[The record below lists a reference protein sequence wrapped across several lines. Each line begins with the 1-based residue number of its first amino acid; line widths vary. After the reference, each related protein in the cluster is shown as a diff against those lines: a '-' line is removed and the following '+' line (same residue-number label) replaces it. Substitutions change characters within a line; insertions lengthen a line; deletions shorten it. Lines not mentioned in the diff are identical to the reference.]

1 MSVTARFMS
10 NNADIGLPNPPN
22 DSISS
27 FSFSNKAD
35 YLAVGSW
42 DNSVRVYEV
51 SPQGQSKGI
60 AVYTHLA
67 PENSRIFSGSV
78 DNTGLMFDLVTGQT
92 TQVAQHAGPV
102 KIVKWYWDVRA
113 PSPIATVKLPER
125 CYALDARYPLM
136 VAATAER
143 RILTFDLAQS
153 PILYENTASPQRLQ
167 TRVVTC
173 CPDKIGFAV
182 GGIEGRVSFCYL
194 EENNKRSKKNDQ
206 SLIYS
211 INDINFH
218 PVHGTFSTCGSDGT
232 VHFWDRD
239 ARMRLKSFN
248 RASGP
253 IVCSAFNRTGSI
265 FAYAV
270 SYDWH
275 KGFSGMTSK
284 QPNKIMVHVVK
295 DEDVRKRAT
304 RSTYLLLETDL
315 HLEMNNQI
323 ISPNPIYGRIFEAEN
338 IALSKTPS
346 NFQVYGGIREVY
358 GFYLHILKDLLLN
371 LSSSKETSSSLHNLP
386 DSLHALDSHLDSLR
400 DRQALLLHQLE
411 QVNADI
417 SMAETKRARINNDN
431 VLISKLPPELLSHIF
446 LSCQKEFHAFQIIAS
461 QHPKACLLLREYL
474 ESLQASQLDFLAI
487 HVDWADSGPYDRIM
501 SNVPLILKG
510 GAPSLT
516 SLQLTGIASG
526 LRPPIS
532 SGITTLHL
540 DGVYMLDLTVF
551 DYRNI
556 LAATPSLVN
565 LSLRGLK
572 IDQPAAGMKELQTLE
587 LPQLRS
593 LRFRAKDT
601 DHPFTYN
608 NPLLTA
614 LPLNQLENLV
624 LCDMDKLWLF
634 DFPNVRDL
642 SLYECNFGIS
652 DIGQLMLAFPS
663 VASLTLESASL
674 LYMALSIEG
683 KPVWWPNL
691 RTLRVRDLAINDVP
705 ILLRMVQR
713 RTQMDHPVEVV
724 GFDITS
730 RRRASSILGTLEVWT
745 KIYRIGDYPEPW
757 PPGVNVDV
765 IEDDRFWEIY

>member
-1 MSVTARFMS
+1 M
-10 NNADIGLPNPPN
+10 
-22 DSISS
+22 
-27 FSFSNKAD
+27 
-35 YLAVGSW
+35 
-42 DNSVRVYEV
+42 
-51 SPQGQSKGI
+51 
-60 AVYTHLA
+60 
-67 PENSRIFSGSV
+67 
-78 DNTGLMFDLVTGQT
+78 
-92 TQVAQHAGPV
+92 
-102 KIVKWYWDVRA
+102 
-113 PSPIATVKLPER
+113 
-125 CYALDARYPLM
+125 
-136 VAATAER
+136 
-143 RILTFDLAQS
+143 
-153 PILYENTASPQRLQ
+153 
-167 TRVVTC
+167 
-173 CPDKIGFAV
+173 
-182 GGIEGRVSFCYL
+182 
-194 EENNKRSKKNDQ
+194 
-206 SLIYS
+206 
-211 INDINFH
+211 
-218 PVHGTFSTCGSDGT
+218 
-232 VHFWDRD
+232 
-239 ARMRLKSFN
+239 
-248 RASGP
+248 
-253 IVCSAFNRTGSI
+253 
-265 FAYAV
+265 
-270 SYDWH
+270 
-275 KGFSGMTSK
+275 
-284 QPNKIMVHVVK
+284 
-295 DEDVRKRAT
+295 
-304 RSTYLLLETDL
+304 
-315 HLEMNNQI
+315 
-323 ISPNPIYGRIFEAEN
+323 
-338 IALSKTPS
+338 
-346 NFQVYGGIREVY
+346 
-358 GFYLHILKDLLLN
+358 
-371 LSSSKETSSSLHNLP
+371 ETSSSLHNLP

-400 DRQALLLHQLE
+400 DRQTLLLHQLE

-417 SMAETKRARINNDN
+417 SVAETKRARINNDN
-431 VLISKLPPELLSHIF
+431 MLISKLPPELLSHIF

-461 QHPKACLLLREYL
+461 QVCSRWRELAYGTPLLWADIRIPLEHSSHISSRQHKLETYLSRSGPSCLFAARIHIRSNLDFSPFLSLIASHISRCSHLSISVLKHPKACLLLREYL
-474 ESLQASQLDFLAI
+474 ESLQASQLNFLAL

-608 NPLLTA
+608 NSLLTA

-691 RTLRVRDLAINDVP
+691 RALRVRDLAINDVP